1 MLFNDF
7 RGHYRV
13 FHPSRG
19 VFFLLAQSDLNYPS
33 TISLASQAITFPPKQ
48 PFWELISWL
57 KKGQTFLFPTT
68 WPLSLKSW
76 SSFYIRPPL
85 SPTLSQLFT
94 PSMDIFI
101 LRTLDVWATVC
112 WKRYLHC
119 PPVVEMDFEWWVAIE
134 TAFAVFQ
141 RDARVGGKTLQLP
154 LANAHL
160 CQKPKWD
167 ITSAETD

>member
-1 MLFNDF
+1 MNYPRRLIFAKDYAYLWMLFNDF

-48 PFWELISWL
+48 PFWELVSWL

-119 PPVVEMDFEWWVAIE
+119 PPVVEMDFE
-134 TAFAVFQ
+134 
-141 RDARVGGKTLQLP
+141 
-154 LANAHL
+154 
-160 CQKPKWD
+160 
-167 ITSAETD
+167 